1 MKDYLALAK
10 PRIAVMVALMAALGY
25 ALAGGRDFTALGW
38 TALGAALSAA
48 ACGALN
54 QLFERG
60 CDALMTRTQNRPLPT
75 GRLSGAAALSFGLAC
90 AVSGLGILLLKSGL
104 LAALCALATLILYIG
119 LYTPLKRVTP
129 LSAWIG
135 AAAGA
140 TPPLLGWA
148 AAQGAL
154 PAPAWAL
161 FAIQFLWQMT
171 HFLALFWLHRAD
183 YARAGFKFTPVL
195 DPSGRVTAAQIAVHS
210 FSILPVS
217 LLPVVWG
224 MAGPRYGLG
233 ALALGGAYMVLG
245 LRASWTL
252 ADQDAR
258 RLFHAS
264 LAYLP
269 LLFAMLWIGT

>member
-1 MKDYLALAK
+1 MKNYLELAK
-10 PRIAVMVALMAALGY
+10 PRIGVMVALMAALGY
-25 ALAGGRDFTALGW
+25 ALAGGRDNAALLWLALG
-38 TALGAALSAA
+38 TTLASA

-54 QLFERG
+54 QLLEKG
-60 CDALMTRTQNRPLPT
+60 PDGLMARTRSRPLPS
-75 GRLSGAAALSFGLAC
+75 GRLSSGQALAFGLAC
-90 AVSGLGILLLKSGL
+90 AVSGLGILYFKSGV
-104 LAALCALATLILYIG
+104 LAMLCALATLILYVG

-140 TPPLLGWA
+140 TPPLVGWA
-148 AAQGAL
+148 AAQGRL
-154 PAPAWAL
+154 PVQAWSL

-171 HFLALFWLHRAD
+171 HFLALFWIHRED

-195 DPSGRVTAAQIAVHS
+195 DPSGRLTSAQIAVHS

-224 MAGPRYGLG
+224 MAGPGYGLG
-233 ALALGGAYMVLG
+233 ALALGGAYMALG

-252 ADQDAR
+252 APLDTR
-258 RLFHAS
+258 RLFLAS